1 MSLNGDLALFRAK
14 LDNAI
19 QKSMEGVVADI
30 AKSALRQAVYEKVYD
45 PSVYTPIRYERK
57 MDQGGLSDV
66 RNMEARYDK
75 ATMTLEVEDVRR
87 DEDTTRLVAP
97 VVESGR
103 GYNYFSPGARPF
115 HAYAEQMMGQGL
127 FESALNEGL
136 REAGMDAKMV

>member
-14 LDNAI
+14 LDDAI
-19 QKSMEGVVADI
+19 QKSMEGVVADT
-30 AKSALRQAVYEKVYD
+30 AKAALRQAVKERVYD
-45 PSVYTPIRYERK
+45 VYSPQEYIRHE
-57 MDQGGLSDV
+57 DNGGLSDV

-87 DEDTTRLVAP
+87 DEDTNRLVAP

-103 GYNYFSPGARPF
+103 GYNYFSPGPRPF